1 MLSPLGGSGSA
12 VVTWKVKQ
20 TGPPSS
26 VVPIGSTSG
35 GAVENAVGVGWMTH
49 VGKGGVIPWVDP
61 WYVVMTCGWIV
72 PMTTPVSE
80 SPEGCGASA
89 LGRMWVGS
97 TALTE
102 SFVGPELGTSKET
115 STLIPVWDGS
125 GTGCKASVSA
135 EVCGSSGE
143 VAREA
148 PASAEGSGAASRG
161 LFSVASGVF
170 DCGVSCED
178 LPLVVVSSDELDS
191 LDSDDLG
198 ESSLSFR
205 QTCFIIKQCHKSTNF
220 CYTVGK
226 CSSKAVY
233 LLTGLAVTRVTM
245 RTAQRVAPRTAIAVL
260 PVFAETN

>member
-26 VVPIGSTSG
+26 VVPIGSISG
-35 GAVENAVGVGWMTH
+35 GAVGVGWMTH
-49 VGKGGVIPWVDP
+49 VGKGGVTPWVDP

-80 SPEGCGASA
+80 SPEGCVF
-89 LGRMWVGS
+89 GRMWVGL

-115 STLIPVWDGS
+115 STFIAVWDGS
-125 GTGCKASVSA
+125 GTSCKASGSA

-143 VAREA
+143 VAREG

-161 LFSVASGVF
+161 FSVASGVF
-170 DCGVSCED
+170 DCRVSCED
-178 LPLVVVSSDELDS
+178 LSLVVVSSDELDS

-205 QTCFIIKQCHKSTNF
+205 WTCFIMKLSQIHQSLL
-220 CYTVGK
+220 YSGK
-226 CSSKAVY
+226 
-233 LLTGLAVTRVTM
+233 M
-245 RTAQRVAPRTAIAVL
+245 
-260 PVFAETN
+260 